1 MMLKRDALA
10 EKAAREP
17 LADERRPEASI
28 AVNNV
33 KEAHK
38 LENPWN
44 PNVKEEHFLLETEYI
59 KIRMTRE

>member
-38 LENPWN
+38 LENPMESKCKRGTL
-44 PNVKEEHFLLETEYI
+44 PP
-59 KIRMTRE
+59 